1 MKKRFGRFLVNWLN
15 WLDWFYSF
23 ELEDNMSSNI
33 EKMREHALAIFQA
46 GLQAVDPVEAI
57 KRHTRLEKDLLFIGE
72 RQFSLK
78 DYDRILVVGAGKAA
92 APMARTVEDLL
103 GDRISAGVVVVKDE
117 HGLPLEKIKVCEA
130 SHPVPDKRGVKG
142 TEEILSLAEQ
152 ANERDLI
159 ICLISGGGSALL
171 IAPVQE
177 ISLEDKQ
184 NATKLLLACGATI
197 HEINTVRKHLSRAKG
212 GRLAQMA
219 NPAAITSLILSDVV
233 GDDLDVIASGPTV
246 PDSSTFKDAEQIL
259 RGYGIWDQLAASV
272 RNHIEKGSSGQI
284 EDTPK
289 SDNAAFLKCSQV
301 LVGNNLQA
309 LEAAGQAAEGLGYR
323 PLILSSKVEGE
334 AREVAKFYAAIAK
347 EILESAHPMEPPV
360 CVLAGGET
368 TVTLQGDGRGG
379 RNQEFAL
386 ASALAIEGLD
396 NAIVLSGGTDGT
408 DGPTDAAG
416 AIADGTT
423 VARARKQRLNPKEHL
438 QRNDSYSFFQKL
450 DDLVMTGPTRTN
462 VMDLYMLVVGRVE

>member
-1 MKKRFGRFLVNWLN
+1 MK
-15 WLDWFYSF
+15 
-23 ELEDNMSSNI
+23 SNTG
-33 EKMREHALAIFQA
+33 KMREHALQIFQA

-57 KRHTRLEKDLLFIGE
+57 KRHTRLEKDLLYIGD
-72 RQFSLK
+72 RQFNLK

-92 APMARTVEDLL
+92 APMARTVEALL
-103 GDRISAGVVVVKDE
+103 GDRISDGVVVVKDE

-142 TEEILSLAEQ
+142 TEEILSLVEGAG
-152 ANERDLI
+152 ERDLI

-171 IAPVQE
+171 IAPVE
-177 ISLEDKQ
+177 GISLEDKQ

-212 GRLAQMA
+212 GRFAQMA
-219 NPAAITSLILSDVV
+219 NPATITSLILSDVV

-246 PDSSTFKDAEQIL
+246 PDSSTFKDAAQIL
-259 RGYGIWDQLAASV
+259 KGYGIWDQLASSV

-289 SDNAAFLKCSQV
+289 SDNPAFRQCSQV
-301 LVGNNLQA
+301 LVGTNLHA
-309 LEAAGQAAEGLGYR
+309 LKAAGKSAERLGYR

-334 AREVAKFYAAIAK
+334 AREVAKFYTAIAK

-386 ASALAIEGLD
+386 AAALAIEGLD
-396 NAIVLSGGTDGT
+396 NVIVLSGGTDGT

-423 VARARKQRLNPKEHL
+423 VARARESGLDPKDFL
-438 QRNDSYSFFQKL
+438 QRNDSYNFFQKL
-450 DDLVMTGPTRTN
+450 DDLVVTGPTRTN
-462 VMDLYMLVVGRVE
+462 VMDLYMLVVGSLK

>member
-1 MKKRFGRFLVNWLN
+1 
-15 WLDWFYSF
+15 
-23 ELEDNMSSNI
+23 MSSNI
-33 EKMREHALAIFQA
+33 GKMREHAMQIFQA

-57 KRHTRLEKDLLFIGE
+57 NHHIRLENDLLIIGGK
-72 RQFSLK
+72 QFNLN
-78 DYDRILVVGAGKAA
+78 DYDNILVVGAGKAV
-92 APMARTVEDLL
+92 APMAKAVEDLL
-103 GDRISAGVVVVKDE
+103 ENRISDGVIVVKDE
-117 HGLPLEKIKVCEA
+117 HGLPLKKVRIREA
-130 SHPVPDKRGVKG
+130 SHPVPDRRGVQG
-142 TEEILSLAEQ
+142 TEEILALVEKART
-152 ANERDLI
+152 RDLV

-184 NATKLLLACGATI
+184 NATKLLLASGATI
-197 HEINTVRKHLSRAKG
+197 HEFNTVRKHLSRAKG

-219 NPAAITSLILSDVV
+219 NPATITSLILSDVV

-259 RGYGIWDQLAASV
+259 KGYGIWEQLASSV
-272 RNHIEKGSSGQI
+272 RNHIEKGVSGQI

-289 SDNAAFLKCSQV
+289 SDNAAFLQCSQV
-301 LVGNNLQA
+301 LVGTNLQA
-309 LEAAGQAAEGLGYR
+309 LKAAGKAAERLGYR

-334 AREVAKFYAAIAK
+334 AREVAKFYTAIAK
-347 EILESAHPMEPPV
+347 EVLESAYPMEPPV

-396 NAIVLSGGTDGT
+396 NVIVLSGGTDGT

-416 AIADGTT
+416 AVADGTT
-423 VARARKQRLNPKEHL
+423 VARARKSGLDPKDFL
-438 QRNDSYSFFQKL
+438 QRNDSYNFFQKL

-462 VMDLYMLVVGRVE
+462 VMDLYMLLVSSVK